1 MNQDDAVWIQSAT
14 GTDNPLYP
22 DAFSI
27 RRTVFGG
34 EQQVPVARDR
44 DGLDPVCRHFVLF
57 VGDEPAAALRVLPHG
72 DSRRSE
78 GSGDSKNS
86 EDSKDS
92 AHPLTWQVERVA
104 TLTRFRGRGY
114 GRMLVERVL
123 EEARRLG
130 IREVTLHSQVQ
141 AVGFYE
147 KLGFEAYGPEF
158 EDAGIRHRCMRAA
171 VK

>member
-1 MNQDDAVWIQSAT
+1 MATSMNQDDAVWIQSAT

-22 DAFSI
+22 VAFSI

-34 EQQVPVARDR
+34 EQQVPVTRDR

-57 VGDEPAAALRVLPHG
+57 VGDEPAALRVLPHG

-92 AHPLTWQVERVA
+92 AHPLTWQIERVA
-104 TLTRFRGRGY
+104 TLARFRGQGY

-123 EEARRLG
+123 EEVSVGLTEEERL
-130 IREVTLHSQVQ
+130 T
-141 AVGFYE
+141 FYRSLSIISDSLDTVA
-147 KLGFEAYGPEF
+147 KNSG
-158 EDAGIRHRCMRAA
+158 R
-171 VK
+171 